1 MDDWQMWLS
10 GAIWL
15 LPLAAVILWLWY
27 RKGFLSP
34 GAFRDAPD
42 RDVPVTAVDLLPGLG
57 LMILGALA
65 LRVFAAR
72 VYVGEPQIVPGDSG
86 ADATN
91 AFSATVAILV
101 SQLLLMGLPAVWFAV
116 RAAMGEAGFR
126 RSGLLPRRPMRDL
139 RWAGIALLGVVP
151 VVMATTLIVTGI
163 SLLAGQSTPMI
174 GHQML
179 EQMRSQESVLPLV
192 MLLVSA
198 VVVAPLLEE
207 LVFRGLLQTALLN
220 TLGPQRRWLILLL
233 ASILFASTHLGAAIW
248 QSLAALTVL
257 SMVLGFLYERTG
269 SLWPSILVH
278 AGFNAWN
285 VALVLWLIEP
295 GAA

>member
-15 LPLAAVILWLWY
+15 LPLAALILWLWY

-42 RDVPVTAVDLLPGLG
+42 RYVALTKLDAWVAIGYCLLLAAMVIAAVGASEPAVMPSPGEG
-57 LMILGALA
+57 LVMQVVIMGIPALWFV
-65 LRVFAAR
+65 LRVSR
-72 VYVGEPQIVPGDSG
+72 
-86 ADATN
+86 
-91 AFSATVAILV
+91 
-101 SQLLLMGLPAVWFAV
+101 
-116 RAAMGEAGFR
+116 GEAGFR